1 MGQSITVES
10 KQWDAVCVFTTDRS
24 ITGQDGAGFDSAE
37 AAEDAGGFPGNLA
50 SRLFATDKE
59 IDHVYVASNDVVVR
73 RTTSWSV
80 TDVSAAASTIENL
93 FIHYTDK
100 R

>member
-24 ITGQDGAGFDSAE
+24 ITGQDGAGFDSSE
-37 AAEDAGGFPGNLA
+37 AAESGGGFPGTLA
-50 SRLFATDKE
+50 TRLFAVDEE

-73 RTTSWSV
+73 RTAGWSE
-80 TDVSAAASTIENL
+80 TDVTAVASTIENL
-93 FIHYTDK
+93 FIHYAGA
-100 R
+100 